1 MAENTIRDIYQ
12 RIKKYVTNANVEIGL
27 GEHPTAKK
35 IKKREK
41 EYARY
46 EKELGLPPSAQKKLK
61 AR

>member
-12 RIKKYVTNANVEIGL
+12 RIKKFVTGDVEIGL
-27 GEHPTAKK
+27 GESPTAKK

-46 EKELGLPPSAQKKLK
+46 EKELGLEPSARKKLK